1 MEIKVILYAILLF
14 AIFIALIAV
23 FIYIIV
29 RAAYGVDEAVEIE
42 QLDFLS
48 WVRKNCI
55 LVDGEW
61 YYDQESE
68 SPEKLLEIYNSQK
81 DE

>member
-1 MEIKVILYAILLF
+1 MEIKVILYAVLLF
-14 AIFIALIAV
+14 TLFIALIAV

-29 RAAYGVDEAVEIE
+29 GAVYGAEETVEVK

-48 WVRKNCI
+48 WVRKNCG
-55 LVDGEW
+55 LADGEW
-61 YYDQESE
+61 YYNEEPE